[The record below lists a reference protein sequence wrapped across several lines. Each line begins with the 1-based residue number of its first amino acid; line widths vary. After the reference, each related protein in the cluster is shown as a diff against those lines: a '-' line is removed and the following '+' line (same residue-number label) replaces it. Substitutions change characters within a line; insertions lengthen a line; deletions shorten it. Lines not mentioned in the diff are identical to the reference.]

1 MKPSIAFL
9 GVGDYGAR
17 FAARLIAANHDV
29 TVLARGE
36 TFHRLHAEG
45 LRIPAGPFQPEPL
58 VLPDVRATDDPSTAG
73 EVDYLIISVKL
84 YQLDQACRDALPLIG
99 PKTTVVPLCNGV
111 DAPDRCAKHFGA
123 EKVIGASTGGP
134 MAIGEWPRGR
144 SDRTELISDV
154 FADSNI
160 RVRHHA
166 SVIEPI
172 WHKFAIFAGNAP
184 VCAVSRQNVGG
195 VSVVP
200 ELVELSMQATRE
212 ITALAKRVG
221 ISDTDSD
228 LVAME
233 RYWREMNPEF
243 QPSMLKDILAG
254 RPLELDA
261 ACRTVINLGA
271 MYGTSTPANSFLYAA
286 LLPFENGGEV
296 PGK

>member
-1 MKPSIAFL
+1 
-9 GVGDYGAR
+9 
-17 FAARLIAANHDV
+17 
-29 TVLARGE
+29 
-36 TFHRLHAEG
+36 
-45 LRIPAGPFQPEPL
+45 
-58 VLPDVRATDDPSTAG
+58 
-73 EVDYLIISVKL
+73 
-84 YQLDQACRDALPLIG
+84 
-99 PKTTVVPLCNGV
+99 
-111 DAPDRCAKHFGA
+111 
-123 EKVIGASTGGP
+123 

-160 RVRHHA
+160 RVQHHA

-254 RPLELDA
+254 RPSRVGCSL
-261 ACRTVINLGA
+261 
-271 MYGTSTPANSFLYAA
+271 
-286 LLPFENGGEV
+286 
-296 PGK
+296 